1 MNQTTGNLFY
11 LLLVLLSF
19 VNMFHHNRVS
29 QWCYIPLNGQFNSM
43 ILSPISKLLKC
54 QAIGRKISLIGDYYM
69 TIYAT
74 QIAIMMMIIIMTII
88 TIIVI
93 KISSSTFIKSLACI
107 VSAKHL
113 PPRPNRTL
121 PPTKGRRGR
130 LGRPR
135 FVQGHTR
142 QKITN
147 LEEHAVR
154 NKWAWN
160 TGVSESSKKKC
171 T

>member
-1 MNQTTGNLFY
+1 MTTY
-11 LLLVLLSF
+11 
-19 VNMFHHNRVS
+19 
-29 QWCYIPLNGQFNSM
+29 
-43 ILSPISKLLKC
+43 
-54 QAIGRKISLIGDYYM
+54 
-69 TIYAT
+69 TT

-93 KISSSTFIKSLACI
+93 KISSSTFIKSLAFI

-121 PPTKGRRGR
+121 PPTKGRREP

-154 NKWAWN
+154 NK
-160 TGVSESSKKKC
+160 
-171 T
+171 